1 MGSRY
6 IYKALKTILHFMEAY
21 LKENYPPVILGQEI
35 IPDLYDVKPE
45 TLTVDQKRA
54 IGDFILFVGRS
65 ARYFLVDDIT
75 ILIRRKLEK
84 YLAPSPDDE
93 QTLYKTAFEALFNN
107 SFKRIEDIWLK
118 YWGEAD
124 LRELQSELSRTEDI
138 ERRLREAL
146 KKLSKHVMEYAYNHN
161 NHSTHENMTL
171 MQDFIDLIN
180 WLKLIFKI
188 EFSERSE
195 NILRFFSCLASNGN
209 IRKIS
214 TFFDAEDRSVSRRRN
229 ADEVSETD
237 LSPWSVER
245 PPVNRE
251 QRKVYDS
258 REWEAVNQILDC
270 CIHLPLSGVIILA
283 LHNVSRHYQPRRLR
297 RRRGDSAPDQTE
309 LLQEQSSG
317 EVFNTLCF
325 HPLFIEF
332 WCKLQNIHAKEV
344 LRAQIVWLI
353 DMNPSDV
360 QLQEHFTEL
369 LNLFFDAE

>member
-1 MGSRY
+1 MGTRVLG

-124 LRELQSELSRTEDI
+124 LRELQRELSRIEDI

-146 KKLSKHVMEYAYNHN
+146 KKLSKHVMEYHYNHN
-161 NHSTHENMTL
+161 NHSTQENMTL

-180 WLKLIFKI
+180 CGVLCLLI
-188 EFSERSE
+188 
-195 NILRFFSCLASNGN
+195 C
-209 IRKIS
+209 
-214 TFFDAEDRSVSRRRN
+214 
-229 ADEVSETD
+229 
-237 LSPWSVER
+237 
-245 PPVNRE
+245 
-251 QRKVYDS
+251 YD
-258 REWEAVNQILDC
+258 
-270 CIHLPLSGVIILA
+270 
-283 LHNVSRHYQPRRLR
+283 
-297 RRRGDSAPDQTE
+297 
-309 LLQEQSSG
+309 
-317 EVFNTLCF
+317 
-325 HPLFIEF
+325 
-332 WCKLQNIHAKEV
+332 
-344 LRAQIVWLI
+344 
-353 DMNPSDV
+353 
-360 QLQEHFTEL
+360 
-369 LNLFFDAE
+369 